1 MNKIASQIPLEDQL
15 TILQAIK
22 ELPPTEASADFNTD
36 DQKQHWQSCELHYEW
51 IHDSLEASFRGDSS
65 SLPSLPPKAQEFAE
79 LRRDYYLALY
89 GVLHEGWTFLSEA
102 IDYPG
107 MPTTPVEML
116 TRLLK
121 WDAVADLVVAL
132 PEYQRGN
139 YREEFSPRK
148 AVESYRQ
155 RNKVQALLAT
165 GKELS
170 PEEESQIAKYTKE
183 LVKQRKK
190 WSKFSNLRE
199 LCLAICRAQPKKS
212 SSLQEQLGHL
222 DRISADL
229 EFFMV
234 SQAHA
239 RKNPRGWAW
248 DRGRKLPSAPG
259 GTYR

>member
-1 MNKIASQIPLEDQL
+1 MNTIASQIPLEDQL

-22 ELPPTEASADFNTD
+22 ELPPTEASADCNTD
-36 DQKQHWQSCELHYEW
+36 DQKQHWQRCKLHYAW
-51 IHDSLEASFRGDSS
+51 IRDSLKAYFRGDAS

-89 GVLHEGWTFLSEA
+89 GVLHEGWNFISEE
-102 IDYPG
+102 IDYPEA
-107 MPTTPVEML
+107 PTTPAEML

-121 WDAVADLVVAL
+121 WDSVADLVVAF

-148 AVESYRQ
+148 AADFYRQ
-155 RNKVQALLAT
+155 RNKAQELLAT

-170 PEEESQIAKYTKE
+170 RKEKSQIAKYKKE

-199 LCLAICRAQPKKS
+199 LCLEICRAQPKKS

-229 EFFMV
+229 EFFMI

-239 RKNPRGWAW
+239 RNNPRGWAW